1 MSSVLF
7 SKKVFQEVQP
17 MGGVGCRP
25 SGSASLPERK
35 KRKVVARTSI
45 CAKLVL
51 LVVLWNTL
59 HLFSVRT
66 TFRLLNKETRLPLK
80 VPPLKSDEDPA

>member
-25 SGSASLPERK
+25 SGRALLLERK

-45 CAKLVL
+45 CARLVL
-51 LVVLWNTL
+51 RVVLWNNIT
-59 HLFSVRT
+59 
-66 TFRLLNKETRLPLK
+66 ETVVGLRR
-80 VPPLKSDEDPA
+80 SDTQYCRRE

>member
-25 SGSASLPERK
+25 PGRASLPERK
-35 KRKVVARTSI
+35 KSKVVARTSI

-51 LVVLWNTL
+51 RVVLWNN
-59 HLFSVRT
+59 FNQSV
-66 TFRLLNKETRLPLK
+66 
-80 VPPLKSDEDPA
+80 EDYAGGTHNTAKGRR

>member
-51 LVVLWNTL
+51 LVVLWNN
-59 HLFSVRT
+59 FNQSVGGLRWRVT
-66 TFRLLNKETRLPLK
+66 QYCRRE
-80 VPPLKSDEDPA
+80 

>member
-1 MSSVLF
+1 MPSVLF

-25 SGSASLPERK
+25 SGRASLLERK

-51 LVVLWNTL
+51 LVVLWNNFTK
-59 HLFSVRT
+59 SVGGLR
-66 TFRLLNKETRLPLK
+66 RG
-80 VPPLKSDEDPA
+80 DPQYCRRE